1 MKLELPKI
9 KVATGLY
16 SHWDSVIKINKEV
29 LKWIKN
35 SKKAKPD
42 KIKLK
47 SMDEII
53 YTLNNAIKM
62 GGKEFL
68 ISKKVYNKLISI
80 FPKREMRIG
89 GNGNNM
95 GRTLFFLGLNPLVSY
110 PIRPKK
116 LMEASPNFRV
126 ACKNKFKIPKKAIRK
141 DLEYEHII
149 FEFKNDRHIFSW
161 DPASSKGIFDYD
173 FLRFACN
180 SKFTDIL
187 ILAYAHLLLP
197 KYKKRTDI
205 IIEKLKKKRP
215 KIHLEFGT
223 GCEDSMKYAME
234 KFSEY
239 NCCDSF
245 GLNEKECKIYF
256 KSKSENKDDLIEATF
271 NAIKEYNLKRICVH
285 TSKFAF
291 SISKYGIE
299 KEINA
304 LTSACF
310 IASASTGIKPIIKSI
325 KKKIGKYNLCLVKT
339 KINPSPKILT
349 GLGDSFTA
357 IQAVKSLF

>member
-1 MKLELPKI
+1 MNLTLPKI
-9 KVATGLY
+9 RVATGLY
-16 SHWDSVIKINKEV
+16 SHWDSVIKVNKKV

-35 SKKAKPD
+35 SKKTKPN
-42 KIKLK
+42 KIKLE
-47 SMDEII
+47 SMNEVN
-53 YTLNNAIKM
+53 YTLNNAIKK

-68 ISKKVYNKLISI
+68 ISKEVYNELTSI

-110 PIRPKK
+110 PIRSKK
-116 LMEASPNFRV
+116 LMETSPNFRV

-141 DLEYEHII
+141 DPEYEHII
-149 FEFKNDRHIFSW
+149 FEFKNDRHILSW
-161 DPASSKGIFDYD
+161 DPASSKGVFDHD

-197 KYKKRTDI
+197 KYKKRTDVL
-205 IIEKLKKKRP
+205 IEKLKKKRP
-215 KIHLEFGT
+215 KVHLEFGT
-223 GCEDSMKYAME
+223 GCKDSMRYAME

-239 NCCDSF
+239 DCCDSF
-245 GLNEKECKIYF
+245 GLNERECKIYF
-256 KSKSENKDDLIEATF
+256 KSKSENKDDLIEATL
-271 NAIKEYNLKRICVH
+271 NVIKEYNLKRICIH
-285 TSKFAF
+285 SSKFAF
-291 SISKYGIE
+291 SISKYGIK

-304 LTSACF
+304 LKSACF
-310 IASASTGIKPIIKSI
+310 IASASTGIKPVVNSV
-325 KKKIGKYNLCLVKT
+325 KKKIGKYNLCLIKT
-339 KINPSPKILT
+339 KLNPNPKILT